1 MAKGNFTKEAITR
14 QVLNFFNENS
24 TKPFNYKQVSAALGL
39 KKSVMKERVVDA
51 MFDLEAAGKIQR
63 ISAGKYKAN
72 MRRQTVTGV
81 LDRESVA
88 KKTYL
93 IPDDGGERV
102 WIAERSMGCALNG
115 DRVEVVLFPRRK
127 GREQEGEVVNVL
139 ERKKTEFVGIL
150 EVKPTFAFLN
160 IDKKLLTHDMFIPL
174 DKLNGG
180 KDGQRC
186 VGRIVEWVSKEKNP
200 IGEIVTVLGDVGNN
214 DAEMHAILAEFGLP
228 YSYPQ
233 EVEDAANEIPD
244 VIDDDEIARRVD
256 MRDVVTFTIDPRD
269 AKDFDDALS
278 IRKLEAGLWEIG
290 VHIAD
295 VTHYVTP
302 DSIID
307 KEAYKRA
314 TSVYLVDRTVPMLP
328 ERLCNNICSLRPN
341 EDKLAYSVIFHIDE
355 FAEVKDY
362 KICRT
367 VINSNRRFTYEEAQ
381 AIIESQQLTVNS
393 QQSLNDTG
401 TGEQYRDELLKLN
414 ELAQILRTKRF
425 AKGAIAFDR
434 VEVRFEI
441 DEKGKPLSVYF
452 KEAKESNMLI
462 EEFMLLANKTVAAH
476 IGKGLIN
483 KPLSPSDSL
492 TSSSS
497 FLQGIMQT
505 SLPSALASSVG
516 SPNLG
521 EHSSVKLKKKPK
533 TFVYR
538 VHDVPNPDKLENFS
552 TFIKRFG
559 YKLKTTGKS
568 EVVSAAIN
576 NLLDQVTGKR
586 EQNLIE
592 TLAIRSMAKATYT
605 TENIGHYGLAFD
617 YYTHFTSPIRR
628 YPDMMV
634 HRLLTRYLFEEG
646 HSVNKNEYEE
656 YCEHSSDMEQLAA
669 SAERASIKYKQVEYM
684 SERLGQVYDGV
695 ISGVTDW
702 GIYVE
707 LNENKCEGMIPVRCL
722 DDDYYEFDEKNY
734 CIVGRYTGKRYQLG
748 DELTV
753 KIAKADLVK
762 KQLDFVLV

>member
-1 MAKGNFTKEAITR
+1 MAKGNFTKEAIMR

-51 MFDLEAAGKIQR
+51 MFELEAAGKIQR

-127 GREQEGEVVNVL
+127 GKEQEGEVVEVL

-174 DKLNGG
+174 EKLNGG

-186 VGRIVEWVSKEKNP
+186 VGRIVEWASKEKNP
-200 IGEIVTVLGDVGNN
+200 IGEIVTVLGDVGDN

-228 YSYPQ
+228 YSYPAD
-233 EVEDAANEIPD
+233 VAAAANEIPD
-244 VIDDDEIARRVD
+244 KIEDEEIARRVD

-278 IRKLEAGLWEIG
+278 IRKLESGLWEIG

-341 EDKLAYSVIFHIDE
+341 EDKLAYSVIFHVDE

-381 AIIESQQLTVNS
+381 EIIDGQQSTVNG
-393 QQSLNDTG
+393 QQSIA
-401 TGEQYRDELLKLN
+401 EYSAEILKLN
-414 ELAQILRTKRF
+414 ELAKMLRVKRF

-476 IGKGLIN
+476 IGKNAQCTMHNAQL
-483 KPLSPSDSL
+483 D
-492 TSSSS
+492 
-497 FLQGIMQT
+497 
-505 SLPSALASSVG
+505 G
-516 SPNLG
+516 ST
-521 EHSSVKLKKKPK
+521 HKSRKKPK

-634 HRLLTRYLFEEG
+634 HRLLTRYLFEDG
-646 HSVNKNEYEE
+646 HSANKNEYEE

-734 CIVGRYTGKRYQLG
+734 CIVGRHTGKRYQLG

-762 KQLDFVLV
+762 KQLDFVLA

>member
-1 MAKGNFTKEAITR
+1 MAKGNFTKEAIMR

-63 ISAGKYKAN
+63 VSAGKYKAN

-127 GREQEGEVVNVL
+127 GKEQEGEVVEVL

-174 DKLNGG
+174 EKLNGG

-186 VGRIVEWVSKEKNP
+186 VGRIVEWASKEKNP

-233 EVEDAANEIPD
+233 EVEDAANEISD
-244 VIDDDEIARRVD
+244 VIDAEEIGRRCD

-278 IRKLEAGLWEIG
+278 IRKLETGLWEIG

-341 EDKLAYSVIFHIDE
+341 EDKLAYSVVFHVDE

-381 AIIESQQLTVNS
+381 QIIE
-393 QQSLNDTG
+393 
-401 TGEQYRDELLKLN
+401 TGEGDYAQEVLKLN
-414 ELAQILRTKRF
+414 ELAKMLRVKRF

-476 IGKGLIN
+476 IGKP
-483 KPLSPSDSL
+483 K
-492 TSSSS
+492 
-497 FLQGIMQT
+497 
-505 SLPSALASSVG
+505 A
-516 SPNLG
+516 
-521 EHSSVKLKKKPK
+521 VKGAKSKAK

-634 HRLLTRYLFEEG
+634 HRLLTRYLFDEG

-707 LNENKCEGMIPVRCL
+707 LNENKCEGMIPIRFL

-734 CIVGRYTGKRYQLG
+734 CIVGRHTGKRYQLG

>member
-63 ISAGKYKAN
+63 VSAGKYKAN

-127 GREQEGEVVNVL
+127 GKEQEGEVVEVL

-174 DKLNGG
+174 EKLNGG

-186 VGRIVEWVSKEKNP
+186 VGRIVEWASKEKNP
-200 IGEIVTVLGDVGNN
+200 IGEIVTVLGDVGDN
-214 DAEMHAILAEFGLP
+214 DAEMHAILTEFGLP
-228 YSYPQ
+228 YSYPAN
-233 EVEDAANEIPD
+233 VEEAANEISD
-244 VIDDDEIARRVD
+244 KIEDEEIARRVD

-278 IRKLEAGLWEIG
+278 IRKLESGLWEIG

-302 DSIID
+302 NSIID

-341 EDKLAYSVIFHIDE
+341 EDKLAFSVVFHVDE

-362 KICRT
+362 KIYRT

-381 AIIESQQLTVNS
+381 QIIE
-393 QQSLNDTG
+393 
-401 TGEQYRDELLKLN
+401 TGEGDYTQEMLKLN
-414 ELAQILRTKRF
+414 ELAKMLRVKRF

-462 EEFMLLANKTVAAH
+462 EEFMLLANKTVAMH
-476 IGKGLIN
+476 IGKP
-483 KPLSPSDSL
+483 K
-492 TSSSS
+492 
-497 FLQGIMQT
+497 
-505 SLPSALASSVG
+505 A
-516 SPNLG
+516 
-521 EHSSVKLKKKPK
+521 VKGAKSKPK

-576 NLLDQVTGKR
+576 NLLDQVAGKR

-707 LNENKCEGMIPVRCL
+707 LNENKCEGMIPIRCL

-734 CIVGRYTGKRYQLG
+734 CIVGRHTGKRYQLG

-753 KIAKADLVK
+753 KIAKTDLVK

>member
-51 MFDLEAAGKIQR
+51 MFELEAAGKIQR

-127 GREQEGEVVNVL
+127 GKEQEGEVVEVL

-174 DKLNGG
+174 EKLNGG

-186 VGRIVEWVSKEKNP
+186 VGRIVEWASKEKNP
-200 IGEIVTVLGDVGNN
+200 IGEIVTVLGDVGDN

-228 YSYPQ
+228 YSYPAD
-233 EVEDAANEIPD
+233 VEAAANEISD
-244 VIDDDEIARRVD
+244 KIEDEEIARRVD

-278 IRKLEAGLWEIG
+278 IRKLESGLWEIG

-341 EDKLAYSVIFHIDE
+341 EDKLAFSVVFHVDE

-381 AIIESQQLTVNS
+381 EIIECGMRNEELGMNKPLSPS
-393 QQSLNDTG
+393 DSSPKP
-401 TGEQYRDELLKLN
+401 GEQYNAEILKLN
-414 ELAQILRTKRF
+414 ELAKMLRVKRF

-462 EEFMLLANKTVAAH
+462 EEFMLLANKTVAMH
-476 IGKGLIN
+476 IGKP
-483 KPLSPSDSL
+483 K
-492 TSSSS
+492 
-497 FLQGIMQT
+497 
-505 SLPSALASSVG
+505 A
-516 SPNLG
+516 
-521 EHSSVKLKKKPK
+521 VKGAKSKPK
-533 TFVYR
+533 TFIYR

-707 LNENKCEGMIPVRCL
+707 LNENKCEGMIPIRCL

-734 CIVGRYTGKRYQLG
+734 CIVGRHTGKRYQLG

>member
-127 GREQEGEVVNVL
+127 GKEQEGEVVEVL

-228 YSYPQ
+228 YTYPQ
-233 EVEDAANEIPD
+233 EVEDAANEISD
-244 VIDDDEIARRVD
+244 KVDDEEIARRVD

-278 IRKLEAGLWEIG
+278 IRKINKPLCSDCGRSDRASLQTGEQYLWEIG

-381 AIIESQQLTVNS
+381 QIIE
-393 QQSLNDTG
+393 
-401 TGEQYRDELLKLN
+401 TGEGDYAQEVLKLN
-414 ELAQILRTKRF
+414 ELAKILRTKRF

-476 IGKGLIN
+476 IGKP
-483 KPLSPSDSL
+483 K
-492 TSSSS
+492 
-497 FLQGIMQT
+497 
-505 SLPSALASSVG
+505 A
-516 SPNLG
+516 
-521 EHSSVKLKKKPK
+521 VKGAKSKAK

-552 TFIKRFG
+552 AFIKRFG

-734 CIVGRYTGKRYQLG
+734 CIVGRHTGKRYQLG

>member
-1 MAKGNFTKEAITR
+1 MKTEKEKKPEKRSFTKEAITR

-24 TKPFNYKQVSAALGL
+24 TKPFNYKQVAAALGL

-51 MFDLEAAGKIQR
+51 MFDLESAGKIQR

-115 DRVEVVLFPRRK
+115 DKVEVVLFPRRK
-127 GREQEGEVVNVL
+127 GKEQEGEVVNVL

-174 DKLNGG
+174 EKLNGG

-186 VGRIVEWVSKEKNP
+186 VGRIVEWSSKEKNP
-200 IGEIVTVLGDVGNN
+200 IGEIVAVLGDVGNN

-228 YSYPQ
+228 YSYPK
-233 EVEDAANEIPD
+233 EVEDAANEISD
-244 VIDDDEIARRVD
+244 VIDAEEIARRKD
-256 MRDVVTFTIDPRD
+256 MRDVTTFTIDPRD

-278 IRKLEAGLWEIG
+278 IRKLETGLWEVG

-302 DSIID
+302 NSIID

-314 TSVYLVDRTVPMLP
+314 TSVYLVDRTIPMLP

-341 EDKLAYSVIFHIDE
+341 EDKLSYSVVFQLDE
-355 FAEVKDY
+355 FAEVKSY
-362 KICRT
+362 EICRT
-367 VINSNRRFTYEEAQ
+367 VINSNRRFAYEEAQ
-381 AIIESQQLTVNS
+381 AIIES
-393 QQSLNDTG
+393 
-401 TGEQYRDELLKLN
+401 GEGDYATELLKLN
-414 ELAQILRTKRF
+414 ELAKILRVKRF

-452 KEAKESNMLI
+452 KEAKEANKLI
-462 EEFMLLANKTVAAH
+462 EEFMLLANKTVATH
-476 IGKGLIN
+476 IGKPKG
-483 KPLSPSDSL
+483 
-492 TSSSS
+492 
-497 FLQGIMQT
+497 
-505 SLPSALASSVG
+505 
-516 SPNLG
+516 
-521 EHSSVKLKKKPK
+521 VKGAKAKPK

-559 YKLKTTGKS
+559 YKLKTTGKNQ
-568 EVVSAAIN
+568 EVSSAIN
-576 NLLDQVTGKR
+576 NLLDQVAGKR

-592 TLAIRSMAKATYT
+592 TLAVRSMAKATYT

-617 YYTHFTSPIRR
+617 YYSHFTSPIRR
-628 YPDMMV
+628 YPDMMA

-707 LNENKCEGMIPVRCL
+707 LNENKCEGMIPIRCL

-734 CIVGRYTGKRYQLG
+734 CIVGRHTGKRYQLG

-753 KIAKADLVK
+753 RIAKADLVK
-762 KQLDFVLV
+762 KQLDFELV